1 MRLLYNLIP
10 LIYKPFLDNVAIRDP
25 DIDYNNKKISNLP
38 GVRRYIAEYIKN
50 LNNIFY
56 NLELANAAINAC
68 KLEWYKY

>member
-38 GVRRYIAEYIKN
+38 GVRRYMVEYIKN
-50 LNNIFY
+50 LNNILY
-56 NLELANAAINAC
+56 NIELASAAINVR
-68 KLEWYKY
+68 KLK